1 MANTNLIKYDVFT
14 YFWLRNL
21 KIRSFSEIFV
31 YLSGA
36 VVKGHPTA
44 TGSEVALHPGEPC
57 QESKSEEP

>member
-1 MANTNLIKYDVFT
+1 M
-14 YFWLRNL
+14 
-21 KIRSFSEIFV
+21 FV

-44 TGSEVALHPGEPC
+44 TGSEVALHPGEPR